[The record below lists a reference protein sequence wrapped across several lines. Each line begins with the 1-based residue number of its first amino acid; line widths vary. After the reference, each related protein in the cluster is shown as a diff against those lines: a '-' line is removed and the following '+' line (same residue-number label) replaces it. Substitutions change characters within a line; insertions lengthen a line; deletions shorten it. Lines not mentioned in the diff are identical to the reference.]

1 MALELNAQSAKSA
14 HKDKRSLS
22 DIRLFEQRPGVKE
35 RIFFTEQLA
44 LLLETGTALHAALQL
59 LKQQSGN
66 PAFSRVID
74 ALHDD
79 IAEGKTFSSALAR
92 HPGLFPVTY
101 VNLIGAAENGG
112 FLEKVLQE
120 LVEMD
125 ERREQLHS
133 KLISALSYPVFLILF
148 SLAVVIFVLVVVFP
162 KFADLFSSIRDQL
175 PVTTIALMNAS
186 TLLLDYW
193 WALLAGLLVSGTALL
208 YWLRTPGGGELLD
221 RLKLRMFYLR
231 DIFVQLY
238 LVQSLR
244 VMGLSLGN
252 GVSVMDTLASCRDVV
267 ENRLYR
273 RFINQVEAKVQEGEG
288 LAAAFNEAEFIP
300 PAVRQMISTGEE
312 TGNLPR
318 VMSRVAAYYE
328 RELDKRMAAFARAVE
343 PIMLIVMGAVVGLV
357 VSSLILPIFKLSRA
371 VG

>member
-1 MALELNAQSAKSA
+1 MELRAF
-14 HKDKRSLS
+14 
-22 DIRLFEQRPGVKE
+22 RL
-35 RIFFTEQLA
+35 
-44 LLLETGTALHAALQL
+44 TADGAPEPVEPEVALQRRDEGADAD
-59 LKQQSGN
+59 S
-66 PAFSRVID
+66 FWID
-74 ALHDD
+74 
-79 IAEGKTFSSALAR
+79 I
-92 HPGLFPVTY
+92 
-101 VNLIGAAENGG
+101 
-112 FLEKVLQE
+112 
-120 LVEMD
+120 
-125 ERREQLHS
+125 ERPE
-133 KLISALSYPVFLILF
+133 
-148 SLAVVIFVLVVVFP
+148 
-162 KFADLFSSIRDQL
+162 RD
-175 PVTTIALMNAS
+175 
-186 TLLLDYW
+186 
-193 WALLAGLLVSGTALL
+193 
-208 YWLRTPGGGELLD
+208 GGGELLD

-267 ENRLYR
+267 QNRLYR
-273 RFINQVEAKVQEGEG
+273 RFISQVEVKVQEGEG
-288 LAAAFNEAEFIP
+288 LAAAFEETEFIP

>member
-1 MALELNAQSAKSA
+1 MALELNAQPAKSA
-14 HKDKRSLS
+14 NKHKRSLS
-22 DIRLFEQRPGVKE
+22 EIQLFEQRPGVKE
-35 RIFFTEQLA
+35 RMFFTEQLV

-59 LKQQSGN
+59 LKQQGGN
-66 PAFSRVID
+66 PAFTRVIG
-74 ALHDD
+74 ALLDD

-92 HPGLFPVTY
+92 HPRLFPVTY
-101 VNLIGAAENGG
+101 VNLVGAAENGG
-112 FLEKVLQE
+112 FLDKVLQE

-148 SLAVVIFVLVVVFP
+148 STAVVIFVLVVVFP

-175 PVTTIALMNAS
+175 PMTTIILMKTS

-193 WALLAGLLVSGTALL
+193 WALLAGLFAGGAALV
-208 YWLRTPGGGELLD
+208 YWLRTPSGGEQLD
-221 RLKLRMFYLR
+221 RLKLRTFYLR
-231 DIFVQLY
+231 DIFIQLY

-273 RFINQVEAKVQEGEG
+273 RFINQVETKVQQGEG
-288 LAAAFNEAEFIP
+288 LAAAFEETEFIP

-343 PIMLIVMGAVVGLV
+343 PVMLIVMGAVVGLI

>member
-1 MALELNAQSAKSA
+1 MALELNAKPAAPASSN
-14 HKDKRSLS
+14 KRSLS
-22 DIRLFEQRPGVKE
+22 EIRLFEQRPGAKE
-35 RIFFTEQLA
+35 RMYFTEQLV

-59 LKQQSGN
+59 LRQQSGN
-66 PAFSRVID
+66 TAFARVID
-74 ALHDD
+74 ALRED
-79 IAEGKTFSSALAR
+79 IAEGKTFSTALAR
-92 HPGLFPVTY
+92 HPTLFPVTY

-112 FLEKVLQE
+112 FLDKVLQE

-133 KLISALSYPVFLILF
+133 KLKSALSYPLFLILF
-148 SLAVVIFVLVVVFP
+148 SLAVVVFVLVVVFP
-162 KFADLFSSIRDQL
+162 KFADLFSSIRDEL
-175 PVTTIALMNAS
+175 PGTTIVLMNAS
-186 TLLLDYW
+186 HLFINYW
-193 WALLAGLLVSGTALL
+193 WALLGGLLASGTALV
-208 YWLRTPGGGELLD
+208 YWLRTPTGGELLD
-221 RLKLRMFYLR
+221 RLKLRTFFLR
-231 DIFVQLY
+231 DIFIQLY

-267 ENRLYR
+267 QNRLYR
-273 RFINQVEAKVQEGEG
+273 RFINQVETKVQEGEG
-288 LAAAFNEAEFIP
+288 LSAAFEEAEFIP

-318 VMSRVAAYYE
+318 VMSRVALHYE

-343 PIMLIVMGAVVGLV
+343 PIMLILMGAVVGLI
-357 VSSLILPIFKLSRA
+357 VSSLILPIFKLSQA

>member
-1 MALELNAQSAKSA
+1 MAIELNAQPAGSTKK
-14 HKDKRSLS
+14 HKRSLS

-35 RIFFTEQLA
+35 RMFFTEQLA

-66 PAFSRVID
+66 PGFVRVID
-74 ALHDD
+74 ALHHD
-79 IAEGKTFSSALAR
+79 IAEGKTFSTALAR
-92 HPGLFPVTY
+92 HPSLFPVTY
-101 VNLIGAAENGG
+101 VNLVGAAENGG
-112 FLEKVLQE
+112 FLDKVLRE

-148 SLAVVIFVLVVVFP
+148 STAVVIFVLVAVFP

-186 TLLLDYW
+186 TLLLNYW
-193 WALLAGLLVSGTALL
+193 WALLAGLLASGTAVV
-208 YWLRTPGGGELLD
+208 YWLRTPRGGEMLD
-221 RLKLRMFYLR
+221 RFKLRTFYLR

-288 LAAAFNEAEFIP
+288 LAAAFAEAEFIP
-300 PAVRQMISTGEE
+300 PAVRQMVSTGEE

-328 RELDKRMAAFARAVE
+328 RELDKRLAAFARAVE
-343 PIMLIVMGAVVGLV
+343 PMMLIVMGAVVGLI

-371 VG
+371 VS